1 MVKSGR
7 AKRMAKHHKRNRG
20 AGALNL
26 VSLMDIFTILVFF
39 LLVNSSDVETLPN
52 TKDLQL
58 PESYAEEKSREN
70 VVIMI
75 TAEQIL
81 VQGKVVAS
89 VADVRS
95 QEGFVIAELE
105 HELRLQTE
113 KMLRKETLESIDDR
127 EVTIMGDRELPYSLL
142 KKIMASCTS
151 ADYGKIS
158 LAVMQKAPESQDL
171 MARAGN

>member
-1 MVKSGR
+1 MGSRR
-7 AKRMAKHHKRNRG
+7 AKRMEKHHKRKAIG
-20 AGALNL
+20 SLNL
-26 VSLMDIFTILVFF
+26 ISLMDIFTILVFF
-39 LLVNSSDVETLPN
+39 LLVNSQDVETLPN
-52 TKDLQL
+52 AKDLQL

-75 TAEQIL
+75 TADQIL

>member
-1 MVKSGR
+1 MSSRR
-7 AKRMAKHHKRNRG
+7 AKRMEKHHKRKAIG
-20 AGALNL
+20 SLNL
-26 VSLMDIFTILVFF
+26 ISLMDIFTILVFF
-39 LLVNSSDVETLPN
+39 LLVNSQDVETLPN
-52 TKDLQL
+52 AKDLQL

-75 TAEQIL
+75 TADQIL

-89 VADVRS
+89 IADVRT
-95 QEGFVIAELE
+95 QEGFVIAGLE
-105 HELRLQTE
+105 QELRLQTE

-171 MARAGN
+171 LARAAN

>member
-1 MVKSGR
+1 MSSRR
-7 AKRMAKHHKRNRG
+7 AQRMEKHHKRKAIG
-20 AGALNL
+20 SLNL
-26 VSLMDIFTILVFF
+26 ISLMDIFTILVFF
-39 LLVNSSDVETLPN
+39 LLVNSQDVETLPN
-52 TKDLQL
+52 AKDLQL

-70 VVIMI
+70 VVIVI
-75 TAEQIL
+75 TADQIL

-95 QEGFVIAELE
+95 QEGFVIAGLE

-113 KMLRKETLESIDDR
+113 KMLRKETLESINDR

-158 LAVMQKAPESQDL
+158 LAVMQKAPESKDL